1 MRTTVLDHETALVAL
16 AEEPDAELALELR
29 RTLGDL
35 IDGGCLRLAVDL
47 GDSGF
52 VSSLVLGA
60 LIGSVRRLRPRGGQL
75 RVVCGNPGARRVFEL
90 TMLDRVLPLYG
101 SVDAALSRWRPGP

>member
-1 MRTTVLDHETALVAL
+1 VRTTVVDHETALVAL
-16 AEEPDAELALELR
+16 EDEPDAELALELR
-29 RTLGDL
+29 RTLREL

-60 LIGSVRRLRPRGGQL
+60 LIGAMRHLRPRGGQL
-75 RVVCGNPGARRVFEL
+75 RVVCSNPGSRRVFEL
-90 TMLDRVLPLYG
+90 TMLDRALPLYD
-101 SVDAALSRWRPGP
+101 SVDAALARWRPGA